1 MRVLR
6 VFFVGL
12 VFGWLMRWVIDK
24 IFLEDNL
31 RGLANE
37 NEILRQRII
46 TLETPRAQQSRPIQ
60 RPEPAPLPVEEVQ
73 PVAGK
78 GSGPVAPHRD
88 DLKLIKGIGPI
99 LEQKLND
106 AGVYTF
112 DQMSRLTS
120 DQLQAIFGESRRN
133 LQNTNNLL
141 SQAKKFAKNG
151 PKG

>member
-1 MRVLR
+1 MKVLR

-12 VFGWLMRWVIDK
+12 VYGWLMRWVVDK

-31 RGLANE
+31 RALANE

-46 TLETPRAQQSRPIQ
+46 TLETPKAQQNRMTP
-60 RPEPAPLPVEEVQ
+60 RPEPTPLPVEEIE
-73 PVAGK
+73 PVAAAE
-78 GSGPVAPHRD
+78 SDPASPQRD
-88 DLKLIKGIGPI
+88 DLKMIKGIGPI
-99 LEQKLND
+99 LEKKLND

-120 DQLQAIFGESRRN
+120 DQLQAIFGEARRN
-133 LQNTNNLL
+133 LQNNDNLL
-141 SQAKKFAKNG
+141 AQAKKFAQDG